1 MSEHSQEELSP
12 LSNDEINYIKHLLE
26 REKDK
31 LEGERFMRVHTL
43 TYGDLSE
50 DEKTV
55 YNKIIFN
62 KSLQIKRLQL
72 ILDKL
77 YLQEEMELE

>member
-1 MSEHSQEELSP
+1 MNAPFQEELSP

-26 REKDK
+26 KEKDK

-43 TYGDLSE
+43 TYGELSE
-50 DEKTV
+50 EEKTV
-55 YNKIIFN
+55 YNKIILN
-62 KSLQIKRLQL
+62 KSIQIKRLQL

-77 YLQEEMELE
+77 DFHKEMELE